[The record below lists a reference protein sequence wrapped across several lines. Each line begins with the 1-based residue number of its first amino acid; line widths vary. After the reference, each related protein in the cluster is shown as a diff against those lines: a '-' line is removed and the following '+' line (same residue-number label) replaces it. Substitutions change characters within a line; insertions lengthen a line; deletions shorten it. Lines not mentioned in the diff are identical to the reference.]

1 MSDRTLRDD
10 IMNELDFEPRIKAAH
25 IGVIVEKDVVTLS
38 GHVSSYAEKLA
49 AEDAVRRVRGV
60 RAVATEIEIRH
71 PSDKKIADDEIAR
84 RAVDILAWDA
94 TVPRNAIKITVN
106 NGRVTLTGNVS
117 WQFERKAAE
126 DQVRKLSG
134 VKGVINNI
142 RMTPSISPADIKVR
156 IENAFRRNAE
166 FEADAVVVSVDG
178 GTVGLDGVIH
188 DWAER
193 DAAERAVWSVA
204 GVTDVRN
211 RLTIR

>member
-106 NGRVTLTGNVS
+106 NGRVTLSGNVS

>member
-94 TVPRNAIKITVN
+94 TVPRNAVKITVN
-106 NGRVTLTGNVS
+106 NGRVTLSGNVS

>member
-106 NGRVTLTGNVS
+106 NGRVTLSGNVS

-142 RMTPSISPADIKVR
+142 RMTPSISPA
-156 IENAFRRNAE
+156 
-166 FEADAVVVSVDG
+166 
-178 GTVGLDGVIH
+178 
-188 DWAER
+188 
-193 DAAERAVWSVA
+193 
-204 GVTDVRN
+204 
-211 RLTIR
+211 

>member
-25 IGVIVEKDVVTLS
+25 IGAIVEKDVVTLS

-94 TVPRNAIKITVN
+94 TVPRNAVKITVN
-106 NGRVTLTGNVS
+106 NGRVTLSGNVS

>member
-94 TVPRNAIKITVN
+94 TVPRNAIKLTVN
-106 NGRVTLTGNVS
+106 NGRVTLSGNVS

>member
-25 IGVIVEKDVVTLS
+25 IGAIVEKDVVTLS

>member
-94 TVPRNAIKITVN
+94 TVPRNAVKITVN
-106 NGRVTLTGNVS
+106 NGRVTLFGNVS